1 MAHHLIPEKTWEAYG
16 DFFNRIG
23 LSGQRDAASNGVL
36 MSDSRK
42 SAISHGNKLY
52 HSSRHRIYTAMVDVK
67 INKIKNRFNSGEITK
82 DEAVRQVRSLQR
94 SLRRKI
100 NKGTIKEK
108 STYGRLK

>member
-1 MAHHLIPEKTWEAYG
+1 MAHHLIPEKTWDAHD

-23 LSGQRDAASNGVL
+23 LSGQRDAASNGLL

-52 HSSRHRIYTAMVDVK
+52 HSSRHRVYTDMVNAK
-67 INKIKNRFNSGEITK
+67 INKIKNRFNLGEITK
-82 DEAVRQVRSLQR
+82 DEAVRQVRSLQKN
-94 SLRRKI
+94 LRRKI

-108 STYGRLK
+108 STYGRLE